1 MTSTRRSVPVAC
13 CLVLL
18 VACGGGGTSG
28 NAAVS
33 KTFNYGAAQPPTTAE
48 QVAGVSAQT
57 AVSDTAAFGSAPD
70 GAKAVVIFGMANELA
85 ASALGGALIPGRSV
99 PGTILRQAR
108 NTATLE
114 ECAKKNGNT
123 VTFTNCTTTESGIT
137 VTVNGS
143 VSANN
148 GAVSWD
154 VTAAVSGTESGVTV
168 NVNLRE
174 SGSLTVT
181 STKVS
186 GNALLDLSGSA
197 SNGGQTVNFGVSVAA
212 LVDLTYQSSPSSC
225 ITSGD
230 LEVKRVWTQVPQGAS
245 GSEFTNAAVK
255 LTWTGCNT
263 FVVAHSQ

>member
-1 MTSTRRSVPVAC
+1 
-13 CLVLL
+13 
-18 VACGGGGTSG
+18 
-28 NAAVS
+28 
-33 KTFNYGAAQPPTTAE
+33 
-48 QVAGVSAQT
+48 
-57 AVSDTAAFGSAPD
+57 
-70 GAKAVVIFGMANELA
+70 
-85 ASALGGALIPGRSV
+85 
-99 PGTILRQAR
+99 
-108 NTATLE
+108 
-114 ECAKKNGNT
+114 
-123 VTFTNCTTTESGIT
+123 
-137 VTVNGS
+137 VNGS

-212 LVDLTYQSSPSSC
+212 LVDLTYRSSPSSC